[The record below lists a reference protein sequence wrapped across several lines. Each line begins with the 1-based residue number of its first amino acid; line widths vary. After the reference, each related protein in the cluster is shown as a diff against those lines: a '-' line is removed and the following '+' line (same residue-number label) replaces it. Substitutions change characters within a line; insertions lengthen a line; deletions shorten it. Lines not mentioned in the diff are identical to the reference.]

1 MAQII
6 GLICVSL
13 FFVFGIN
20 IIKIYFDIKINEKIT
35 LAFFIMLC
43 AAVCEFIYKSVDAGK
58 MFDGT
63 LLAYAVETSSDAY
76 NFICG
81 SVGRFLYGKTD
92 ILKLIIGTCCLGIVF
107 AGFENALFYPFIF
120 LCFSDGGAVL
130 LFTVLAMKYSDKLKI
145 SLIFAACAVLLDFR
159 AAIVLV
165 YIISKHT
172 EMKKYS
178 MYFYGAAALIC
189 GGIFGGKVLFAPA
202 YAYALGKINDKYV
215 CAVVKAASLILMG
228 YSLISAF

>member
-1 MAQII
+1 MAQIV

-20 IIKIYFDIKINEKIT
+20 IIKKYFDIKINEKIN
-35 LAFFIMLC
+35 LAFFIPIC
-43 AAVCEFIYKSVDAGK
+43 AAVCEFIYKSIDAGK

-63 LLAYAVETSSDAY
+63 LLAYAFETSSATY

-81 SVGRFLYGKTD
+81 LLGKVLYDKTD
-92 ILKLIIGTCCLGIVF
+92 ILKSVLGTCCLGFVL
-107 AGFENALFYPFIF
+107 AEFENAIFYPFIF

-130 LFTVLAMKYSDKLKI
+130 LFAVLAMKYSDKLLL
-145 SLIFAACAVLLDFR
+145 SLIFTACAVILDFR

-165 YIISKHT
+165 YIISMHT

-178 MYFYGAAALIC
+178 MYFYGTAALIF

-202 YAYALGKINDKYV
+202 YAYALGKINDKYMGA
-215 CAVVKAASLILMG
+215 AVKSVSLILMG